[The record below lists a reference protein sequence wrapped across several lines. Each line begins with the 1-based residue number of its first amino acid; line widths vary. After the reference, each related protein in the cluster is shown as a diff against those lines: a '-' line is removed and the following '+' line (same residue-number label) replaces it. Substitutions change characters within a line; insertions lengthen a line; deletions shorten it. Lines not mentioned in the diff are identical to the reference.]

1 MKSES
6 MKKAKPDIPQQT
18 DDVAEVLRDD
28 TTLIVAKYT
37 PSSVDNIWSFGSDA
51 IFDLSK
57 REKMGEVYDLFA
69 QRRKEITV
77 VADAAEHEKTRML
90 ISEKLEEVAKKDDVI
105 QAKEEIIASLNKQVE
120 ELENE
125 LKAIRHESSESLQEL
140 RELRRCLEH
149 FAPPKRF
156 FRVTLGFFLFF
167 LLSQIFGFALG
178 LRIVDPFWANT
189 GVVITA
195 LILVV
200 IYFAKNEID
209 ERLNRKNIQ

>member
-1 MKSES
+1 MGVFREAARFVGILFYPMFRGS
-6 MKKAKPDIPQQT
+6 PNG
-18 DDVAEVLRDD
+18 
-28 TTLIVAKYT
+28 LITSACLQVG
-37 PSSVDNIWSFGSDA
+37 SSVNKPG
-51 IFDLSK
+51 
-57 REKMGEVYDLFA
+57 
-69 QRRKEITV
+69 
-77 VADAAEHEKTRML
+77 
-90 ISEKLEEVAKKDDVI
+90 
-105 QAKEEIIASLNKQVE
+105 LNKQVE